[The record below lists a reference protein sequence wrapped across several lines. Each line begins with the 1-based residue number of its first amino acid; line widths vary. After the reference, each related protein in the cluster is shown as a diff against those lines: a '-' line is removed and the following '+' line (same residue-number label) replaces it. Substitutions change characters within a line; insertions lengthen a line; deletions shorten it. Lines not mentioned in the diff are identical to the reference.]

1 MTVRLWSRNQ
11 VKVGGRYPVGGG
23 LIEIDSIEELPFAAI
38 DDLDVRRAGEADRE
52 SLRQRAGFHS
62 GPISDDT
69 IVRRLEFHAVDP
81 HLTAFGMPP
90 RHRSIRTSQA
100 PDRSQLQ
107 TWETARR
114 RA

>member
-52 SLRQRAGFHS
+52 SLRQRAS
-62 GPISDDT
+62 SQRT
-69 IVRRLEFHAVDP
+69 NLRRHHRAASRVPRGRP

>member
-1 MTVRLWSRNQ
+1 MTIRLWSRNQ

-52 SLRQRAGFHS
+52 TLRQRAAHS
-62 GPISDDT
+62 GPITDDT

-81 HLTAFGMPP
+81 T
-90 RHRSIRTSQA
+90 
-100 PDRSQLQ
+100 
-107 TWETARR
+107 
-114 RA
+114 